1 MQTPPF
7 LCPGDTVGLV
17 ATARKVVAEEIQF
30 AIETLKSWGL
40 KAVLAPNLFQ
50 SYHQFADTDIERA
63 KALQTFLDD
72 RKNVKAILAVRGGY
86 GTVRMVDHLNFERFK
101 DYPKWFI
108 GYSDV
113 TVLHAHIHENIGI
126 ETIHGMMAL
135 DFPPMTHGTS
145 CGVESLHSALFG
157 KPLDYDFA
165 PSVLNRV
172 GCCEGKIIGGNLSV
186 LYSISN
192 SVSDIHTDGK
202 ILFIEDLDEYLYHI
216 DRMMMQLKRSGKLAK
231 LKGLL
236 VGAFTKMHD
245 NTVPFGSTAEEI
257 IRQAVEEYDFPVAF
271 HFPSGHLGAEN
282 LAMRLGAEI
291 RLNVTES
298 GCTYQSLS

>member
-7 LCPGDTVGLV
+7 LRQGDTVGLV
-17 ATARKVVAEEIQF
+17 ATARKVVPEEIQF

-40 KAVLAPNLFQ
+40 KVLLAPNLFH
-50 SYHQFADTDIERA
+50 SHHQFADTDIERA

-72 RKNVKAILAVRGGY
+72 RKDIKAILAVRGGY
-86 GTVRMVDHLNFERFK
+86 GTVRMVDYLDFEEFK
-101 DYPKWFI
+101 KYPKWFI
-108 GYSDV
+108 GYSDA
-113 TVLHAHIHENIGI
+113 TVLHAHIHKNVGV

-135 DFPPMTHGTS
+135 DFPPMTNGIS
-145 CGVESLHSALFG
+145 YGVESLHAALFG
-157 KPLDYDFA
+157 KSINYNFKSSL
-165 PSVLNRV
+165 LNRI
-172 GCCEGKIIGGNLSV
+172 GCCEGEIIGGNLSV

-192 SVSDIHTDGK
+192 SVSDIHTEEK

-216 DRMMMQLKRSGKLAK
+216 DRMMMQLKRSGKLSK

-245 NTVPFGSTAEEI
+245 NMIPFGYTAEKI
-257 IRQAVEEYDFPVAF
+257 IYQAVEEYDFPVAF
-271 HFPSGHLGAEN
+271 HFPSGHLGTEN
-282 LAMRLGAEI
+282 LAMRFGERI
-291 RLNVTES
+291 RLNVAEN